1 MEPNCMANPQIK
13 ASHWNLFFMCWLIAG
28 ASTLGSLFFSEI
40 MHRIPCELC
49 WYQRIFMY
57 PLLFIFTIGLFP
69 FDYRCIRYALPI
81 AVAGWAVAL
90 YHCLLYTGVIPQGLH
105 TCTQGVSCTDSSLEL
120 FGVITIPLLSL
131 LAFSL
136 IIALLILVQKGKQ
149 NE

>member
-1 MEPNCMANPQIK
+1 MNARIK
-13 ASHWNLFFMCWLIAG
+13 ATPWNLLFICWLIAG
-28 ASTLGSLFFSEI
+28 ASTLGSLFFSEV

-57 PLLFIFTIGLFP
+57 PLLFIFTVGLFP
-69 FDYRCIRYALPI
+69 FDYRCVRYALPI
-81 AVAGWAVAL
+81 AIAGWLVSL

-105 TCTQGVSCTDSSLEL
+105 ACTQGVSYTDASLKL
-120 FGVITIPLLSL
+120 FSFITIPLLSL

-136 IIALLILVQKGKQ
+136 IITLLTLIQRGKS